1 MKTYKSGFLDVFSGK
16 TDKELIIVIVQ
27 ERGAEASRE
36 DETDDSLYAILH
48 SLTFFAVCMHYFP
61 VKIIIKN

>member
-48 SLTFFAVCMHYFP
+48 SLTFLQCACITSP
-61 VKIIIKN
+61 LK